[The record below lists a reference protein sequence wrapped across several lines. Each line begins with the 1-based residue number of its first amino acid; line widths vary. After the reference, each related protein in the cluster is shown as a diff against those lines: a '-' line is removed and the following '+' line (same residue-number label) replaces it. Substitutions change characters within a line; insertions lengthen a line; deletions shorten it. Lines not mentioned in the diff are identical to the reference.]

1 MRRNRVRNRD
11 FVTFDI
17 HDRVNYAV
25 EEAHTEISDDRKV
38 FTLLIKLDTQI
49 SSVMDYFEIF
59 LGRMLLCRKAA
70 EKLGM
75 QFKLTVNGQEALDST
90 AKLLAE
96 RGLSDRARLLLDS
109 HSNMENYAEP
119 ETVDCIT
126 FNFGWLPAGNHSIF
140 TTPATSIPAIEAGLR
155 LLKPGGIMSLCIYYG
170 RDCGFTERDALLEY
184 LPTIDSKIYTVIVSQ
199 FCNRPNNPPIPVFIW
214 KDA

>member
-1 MRRNRVRNRD
+1 MTGSFNALTLAHRFIAEHVSEGAFCIDATAGRGYD
-11 FVTFDI
+11 TAYLCSLAGPSGKILSFDI
-17 HDRVNYAV
+17 
-25 EEAHTEISDDRKV
+25 
-38 FTLLIKLDTQI
+38 Q
-49 SSVMDYFEIF
+49 
-59 LGRMLLCRKAA
+59 
-70 EKLGM
+70 
-75 QFKLTVNGQEALDST
+75 QEALDST

-140 TTPATSIPAIEAGLR
+140 TTPATSIPAIEVGLR

>member
-1 MRRNRVRNRD
+1 MTPPI
-11 FVTFDI
+11 FA
-17 HDRVNYAV
+17 HSPDRPGRSF
-25 EEAHTEISDDRKV
+25 H
-38 FTLLIKLDTQI
+38 LI
-49 SSVMDYFEIF
+49 SS
-59 LGRMLLCRKAA
+59 RKR
-70 EKLGM
+70 
-75 QFKLTVNGQEALDST
+75 ST
-90 AKLLAE
+90 APRNCLAE